1 MFTKC
6 VILIES
12 RVDLGVLL
20 ILLLGG
26 GGDDLIDINI
36 REKEKEIGR
45 EREREILTQIILIQI
60 MNSFQPPNPG
70 IWACREHRLEKQTAK
85 T

>member
-45 EREREILTQIILIQI
+45 ERERDFGSSYFDSNHE
-60 MNSFQPPNPG
+60 
-70 IWACREHRLEKQTAK
+70 
-85 T
+85 

>member
-45 EREREILTQIILIQI
+45 ERERFWLKL
-60 MNSFQPPNPG
+60 F
-70 IWACREHRLEKQTAK
+70 
-85 T
+85 

>member
-45 EREREILTQIILIQI
+45 EREILAQIILIQI